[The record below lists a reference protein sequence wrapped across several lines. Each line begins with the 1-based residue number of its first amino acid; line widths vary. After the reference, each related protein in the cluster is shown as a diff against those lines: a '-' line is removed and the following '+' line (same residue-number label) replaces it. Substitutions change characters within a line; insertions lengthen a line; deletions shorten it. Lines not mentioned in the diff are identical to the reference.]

1 MVITEPVPDVLE
13 ELGWTGGECITD
25 SRHMINYF
33 RTTRDGRIA
42 FGWGGG
48 KIVRGA
54 NVHGHAE
61 IDPEVTTD
69 VQAHLRR
76 FFPQLGDRAVTHA
89 WGGPIDVSPTHL
101 PMIRTVGD
109 RSFAG
114 FGYTGHGVGPS
125 QLVGHALASMALDRR
140 DDFTA
145 CRSSIRPRSA
155 FRRSRSGSPAGRS
168 SAGRSSA
175 RRPPRSRAGPRA
187 RSPAWSAGSR
197 SGSGSTSAAEQARRR
212 IPGGEYDVGRRVRS
226 DERGVTMEGSPMAKG
241 AEGREMLRGLARF
254 WWLWLVFGIGWVLI
268 SLVILQF
275 DQASITTVGV
285 LIGLMFF
292 ISGIQQFAIAGMVER
307 GGWLFVLFGFLFVIA
322 GVIAFISPENTFAA
336 IADILGFLFLIVG
349 IFWIIQAFAERDEND
364 VWWLGLGAG
373 VLMVILAFW
382 TGGQFFIEK
391 QYTLLVFAGIWALMS
406 GVTDIV
412 RAFQIRKLK
421 DL

>member
-1 MVITEPVPDVLE
+1 
-13 ELGWTGGECITD
+13 
-25 SRHMINYF
+25 
-33 RTTRDGRIA
+33 
-42 FGWGGG
+42 
-48 KIVRGA
+48 
-54 NVHGHAE
+54 
-61 IDPEVTTD
+61 
-69 VQAHLRR
+69 
-76 FFPQLGDRAVTHA
+76 
-89 WGGPIDVSPTHL
+89 
-101 PMIRTVGD
+101 
-109 RSFAG
+109 
-114 FGYTGHGVGPS
+114 
-125 QLVGHALASMALDRR
+125 
-140 DDFTA
+140 
-145 CRSSIRPRSA
+145 
-155 FRRSRSGSPAGRS
+155 
-168 SAGRSSA
+168 
-175 RRPPRSRAGPRA
+175 
-187 RSPAWSAGSR
+187 
-197 SGSGSTSAAEQARRR
+197 
-212 IPGGEYDVGRRVRS
+212 
-226 DERGVTMEGSPMAKG
+226 MEGSPMAKG

-254 WWLWLVFGIGWVLI
+254 WWLWLVFGIGWVLV

>member
-1 MVITEPVPDVLE
+1 
-13 ELGWTGGECITD
+13 
-25 SRHMINYF
+25 
-33 RTTRDGRIA
+33 
-42 FGWGGG
+42 
-48 KIVRGA
+48 
-54 NVHGHAE
+54 
-61 IDPEVTTD
+61 
-69 VQAHLRR
+69 
-76 FFPQLGDRAVTHA
+76 
-89 WGGPIDVSPTHL
+89 
-101 PMIRTVGD
+101 
-109 RSFAG
+109 
-114 FGYTGHGVGPS
+114 
-125 QLVGHALASMALDRR
+125 
-140 DDFTA
+140 
-145 CRSSIRPRSA
+145 
-155 FRRSRSGSPAGRS
+155 
-168 SAGRSSA
+168 
-175 RRPPRSRAGPRA
+175 
-187 RSPAWSAGSR
+187 
-197 SGSGSTSAAEQARRR
+197 
-212 IPGGEYDVGRRVRS
+212 
-226 DERGVTMEGSPMAKG
+226 MAKG

-254 WWLWLVFGIGWVLI
+254 WWLWLVFGIGWVVI